1 MKMKMKSV
9 RQLFVGDT
17 IRTSLGEGLS
27 SEGLQL
33 SYLVTERQETRRGWS
48 QRIPIRTV

>member
-1 MKMKMKSV
+1 MKMRMM
-9 RQLFVGDT
+9 RQLFVGDN
-17 IRTSLGEGLS
+17 IRTSLGEWLS

-33 SYLVTERQETRRGWS
+33 SYLVTEQQETRRGWS